1 MRLNVVFG
9 LQIVGSCG
17 LPEEMASIPLEFEEP
32 VYGSNTLTFTD
43 FMAPGRLTFLWLSL
57 KGIDRPF
64 GRGVERILIR
74 SVLVNWRLGWIFYII
89 LKGLHHEINKK
100 PLDAA

>member
-1 MRLNVVFG
+1 MVISLKGESALHAFIHENRPNWLHNHNIFLLFLYKNMCINVVFG

-43 FMAPGRLTFLWLSL
+43 FMAPGRFKFS
-57 KGIDRPF
+57 
-64 GRGVERILIR
+64 
-74 SVLVNWRLGWIFYII
+74 
-89 LKGLHHEINKK
+89 
-100 PLDAA
+100 

>member
-1 MRLNVVFG
+1 LHNYKRPENVPKVFTYLYKKMRLNVVFG

-43 FMAPGRLTFLWLSL
+43 FMAPGRFEFS
-57 KGIDRPF
+57 
-64 GRGVERILIR
+64 
-74 SVLVNWRLGWIFYII
+74 
-89 LKGLHHEINKK
+89 
-100 PLDAA
+100 